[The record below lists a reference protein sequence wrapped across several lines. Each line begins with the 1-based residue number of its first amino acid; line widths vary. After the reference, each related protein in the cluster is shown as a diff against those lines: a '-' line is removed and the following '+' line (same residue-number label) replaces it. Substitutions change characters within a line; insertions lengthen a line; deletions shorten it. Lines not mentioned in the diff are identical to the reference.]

1 MESGEVRL
9 GGKYVEKSGEPT
21 ARNLRIERLAVEV
34 GGKVHPSSFNHEK
47 RERGGEGR
55 DSERERGGGRERER
69 KRERKRN
76 GEEEFYREQNSR
88 EGSRRKEEA
97 YRMKFSVGY
106 GIEFSINFERATKD
120 RAKLPN

>member
-1 MESGEVRL
+1 M
-9 GGKYVEKSGEPT
+9 
-21 ARNLRIERLAVEV
+21 
-34 GGKVHPSSFNHEK
+34 HPSSFNHEK
-47 RERGGEGR
+47 RERE
-55 DSERERGGGRERER
+55 RERER
-69 KRERKRN
+69 RGKGEGEEEGKRN

-97 YRMKFSVGY
+97 CRMKFSVGY

>member
-1 MESGEVRL
+1 MWERDESTENPKPERR
-9 GGKYVEKSGEPT
+9 GK
-21 ARNLRIERLAVEV
+21 
-34 GGKVHPSSFNHEK
+34 
-47 RERGGEGR
+47 GEG
-55 DSERERGGGRERER
+55 ERERER
-69 KRERKRN
+69 RGKGEGEEEGKRN

-97 YRMKFSVGY
+97 CRMKFSVGY